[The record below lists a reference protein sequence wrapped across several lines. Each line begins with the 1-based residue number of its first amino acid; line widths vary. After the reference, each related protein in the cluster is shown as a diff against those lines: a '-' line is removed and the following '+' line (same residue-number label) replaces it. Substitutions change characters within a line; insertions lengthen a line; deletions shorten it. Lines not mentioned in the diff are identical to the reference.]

1 MRKNR
6 WSSNWLGVIAFSV
19 VFAALLV
26 SIPKSPVSAASPQLS
41 GAIFTTDITGA
52 VVNQNIYSAK
62 CGPSGVYLDGGP
74 GPTAPATAAGLPDGD
89 YYFQVTD
96 PSGKTLLSTDAVQ
109 FRVLTVSGGLITSAS
124 THPTFVDSGGSGGVT
139 VELCP
144 FNDTPNNGGVYKA
157 WVTPVGQFLGDPTK
171 VDNPCGNGCFHG
183 FVPAF
188 SKVDN
193 FKVKGAAAGVACMSV
208 SKFIDA
214 NGNGIREPALGEIH
228 FGGWG
233 FIVIDPLGAQIDG
246 KMFTIEHLKDC
257 SPGLFNLVPG
267 KYTIIE
273 DATNGTGT
281 FVVTAN
287 TVDDKSQNPVDT
299 QITVTFKASDLR
311 HDVFFG
317 NQPVPAP

>member
-1 MRKNR
+1 MKAKAPGQSAA
-6 WSSNWLGVIAFSV
+6 WVLAVTVVLAGLFIAV
-19 VFAALLV
+19 T
-26 SIPKSPVSAASPQLS
+26 KSPVRAASPPLS

-52 VVNQNIYSAK
+52 VVNQNQYSSK

-74 GPTAPATAAGLPDGD
+74 GPSAPPTAAGLPDGD

-109 FRVLTVSGGLITSAS
+109 FRRLTVSGGLINSAS
-124 THPTFVDSGGSGGVT
+124 THPTFPDTGGSGGRT

-144 FNDTPNNGGVYKA
+144 FNDTPNPGGVYKV
-157 WVTPVGQFLGDPTK
+157 WVTPVGQLLGDPTQ

-193 FKVKGAAAGVACMSV
+193 FKVKGTAAVACMSV

-214 NGNGIREPALGEIH
+214 NGNGIQEPQLGEIH

-246 KMFTIEHLKDC
+246 KMFTIAHLKDC
-257 SPGLFNLVPG
+257 FPGLFNLVPG
-267 KYTIIE
+267 KYTVIE

-287 TVDDKSQNPVDT
+287 LVDGKNQNPVDT
-299 QITVTFKASDLR
+299 QLTVTFRSTDLR

-317 NQPVPAP
+317 NQPVGP